1 MPENDPIRPIRLGTE
16 VIADLTDLISSRE
29 QLGAVVTAAASIPPA
44 GSVLGFASRVAKSS
58 DVDATVALNVL
69 RTLVNIRRMQRVR
82 EVDTARM
89 VEILTA
95 SLERHAPNEW
105 HSEYDDAW
113 KEACPKIVDAIESID
128 QDHPLHVSEKAETL
142 AYSYQNIV
150 SSQRIMT
157 DVRPV
162 FDKEANTIQEM
173 IILHTLLVEYY
184 DGISPPSRI
193 ALTLDSGDIAELRR
207 LCERAE
213 RKAHTMRDTL
223 KNFNPVELPEDIQ
236 GRDEP

>member
-1 MPENDPIRPIRLGTE
+1 MPDNDPIRPIHLKSE
-16 VIADLTDLISSRE
+16 VIADLADLISSRE
-29 QLGAVVTAAASIPPA
+29 QVDAVVTEAKSVPPA
-44 GSVLGFASRVAKSS
+44 GSLLGFASRVARNS
-58 DVDATVALNVL
+58 DVDPTVALNVL
-69 RTLVNIRRMQRVR
+69 NTLVNIRRMQRAR
-82 EVDTARM
+82 KVDTARM
-89 VEILTA
+89 VEILTV
-95 SLERHAPNEW
+95 SLERHAPKEW
-105 HSEYDDAW
+105 HRKHGEAW
-113 KEACPKIVDAIESID
+113 KEVCPKIVEAIESID

-157 DVRPV
+157 DVRPI
-162 FDKEANTIQEM
+162 FDKDANTVKET
-173 IILHTLLVEYY
+173 IILHSLLVEYY

-213 RKAHTMRDTL
+213 RKAHTILDTL
-223 KNFNPVELPEDIQ
+223 EDFNPLELPEGIQ